1 MSAATGGA
9 PAGSGRDLS
18 RLPSLTGMRWIAAL
32 LVFLTHVSVAKPFD
46 TPALNDFMSDY
57 LSRAGFLGVGFF
69 FVLSGFVL
77 TWSAKEG
84 DRPSAFYRR
93 RLFKLYPNHAVT
105 WLVGLLLMARAG
117 AELTAAGTVPSLFL
131 LQSWIPSLEVIGGT
145 NGPSWSLACEVLF
158 YLSFPVILPLVRR
171 IRPERLW
178 LWVGVMTA
186 ALFALP
192 LIAQLLPGS
201 PNSPWQPL
209 SFWRYWFV
217 YFLPAARLP
226 EFVLGILLARIVRT
240 GRWVAIGW
248 PVAALLTVA
257 GYALMITL
265 PDAWGMAAP
274 TALPVGLLIA
284 AVAARDAA
292 GVGTPFAGRTMVWL
306 GEVSFAFYMV
316 HFLVI
321 QYGPLGLAAT
331 GSAGAN
337 TWSTPGALGVMG
349 ITLALSIGFGWA
361 LYRLVEVPVMRR
373 WGRSTKAAATSR
385 PAGTGPAPGTGSASA
400 APAPGSGPASTP
412 APVAGTGAAR

>member
-1 MSAATGGA
+1 MSAPRPSA
-9 PAGSGRDLS
+9 DLA

-46 TPALNDFMSDY
+46 TPAPNDFLSDY

-77 TWSAKEG
+77 TWSAREG

-117 AELTAAGTVPSLFL
+117 TEPTTAGTVPSLL
-131 LQSWIPSLEVIGGT
+131 LVQSWIPSLEVIGGT

-178 LWVGVMTA
+178 LWVGVVTA
-186 ALFALP
+186 VLFALP

-240 GRWVAIGW
+240 GRRMAIGW
-248 PVAALLTVA
+248 PVAALLTAA

-373 WGRSTKAAATSR
+373 WGRSAKATSR
-385 PAGTGPAPGTGSASA
+385 RGGTA
-400 APAPGSGPASTP
+400 AAVQAEP
-412 APVAGTGAAR
+412 APVAGTAPVVGSGAAR

>member
-9 PAGSGRDLS
+9 PAGSGRNLS

-385 PAGTGPAPGTGSASA
+385 TAGTGPAPGTGSASA

>member
-1 MSAATGGA
+1 MSAAAGGA
-9 PAGSGRDLS
+9 PAGSGRNLS

-117 AELTAAGTVPSLFL
+117 AELTAAGTVPSLLL

-186 ALFALP
+186 VLFALP

-373 WGRSTKAAATSR
+373 WGRSSKAAAKS
-385 PAGTGPAPGTGSASA
+385 GPAGTGSAST
-400 APAPGSGPASTP
+400 APATGSGPGSTP
-412 APVAGTGAAR
+412 ATAPVAGTGAAR

>member
-1 MSAATGGA
+1 MSAPT
-9 PAGSGRDLS
+9 AGSGRNLS

-77 TWSAKEG
+77 TWSAREG
-84 DRPSAFYRR
+84 DRPSDFYRR

-117 AELTAAGTVPSLFL
+117 AELTTAGTVPSLL
-131 LQSWIPSLEVIGGT
+131 LVQSWIPSLEVIGGT

-158 YLSFPVILPLVRR
+158 YLSFPVIMPLVRR

-201 PNSPWQPL
+201 PDSPWQPL

-226 EFVLGILLARIVRT
+226 EFVLGILLARIVRS
-240 GRWVAIGW
+240 GRWVAVGW
-248 PVAALLTVA
+248 PVAALLTAA

-284 AVAARDAA
+284 AVAAKDAA

-373 WGRSTKAAATSR
+373 WGRSAKAGTTGTSR
-385 PAGTGPAPGTGSASA
+385 TDAA
-400 APAPGSGPASTP
+400 APAAGARSEAAP

>member
-1 MSAATGGA
+1 MSAPRLSA
-9 PAGSGRDLS
+9 DLA

-77 TWSAKEG
+77 TWSAREG

-117 AELTAAGTVPSLFL
+117 AELTAAGTVPSLLL

-158 YLSFPVILPLVRR
+158 YLSFPVIMPLVRR

-178 LWVGVMTA
+178 LWVGATTA

-201 PNSPWQPL
+201 PDSPWQPL

-248 PVAALLTVA
+248 PVAALLTAA

-373 WGRSTKAAATSR
+373 WGRSAKAGTKAGAKGEGAAGTTAESR
-385 PAGTGPAPGTGSASA
+385 PAE
-400 APAPGSGPASTP
+400 
-412 APVAGTGAAR
+412 AGAVEAGAAR

>member
-1 MSAATGGA
+1 MSAPTREA
-9 PAGSGRDLS
+9 LS

-46 TPALNDFMSDY
+46 RPGLNDFMSTY

-77 TWSAKEG
+77 TWSARDG
-84 DRPSAFYRR
+84 DRPAAFYRR

-117 AELTAAGTVPSLFL
+117 AELTTAGTVPSLLL

-158 YLSFPVILPLVRR
+158 YLSFPVILPLVKR

-178 LWVGVMTA
+178 LWVGLVTA

-192 LIAQLLPGS
+192 LLAQLLPGS

-217 YFLPAARLP
+217 YFLPASRLP

-248 PVAALLTVA
+248 PVTVLLVAA

-274 TALPVGLLIA
+274 TALPVALLIA
-284 AVAARDAA
+284 AVAVKDAA
-292 GVGTPFAGRTMVWL
+292 GLGTPFAGRTMVWL

-337 TWSTPGALGVMG
+337 TWDTPGALGVMG
-349 ITLALSIGFGWA
+349 ITLALSIVFGWA

-373 WGRSTKAAATSR
+373 WGRSGPATRPDTRPVPPSAPRAAATAATAPAV
-385 PAGTGPAPGTGSASA
+385 PAGTAGT
-400 APAPGSGPASTP
+400 APAAT
-412 APVAGTGAAR
+412 AAAE

>member
-1 MSAATGGA
+1 MSAAAGGA
-9 PAGSGRDLS
+9 PAGSGRNLS

-117 AELTAAGTVPSLFL
+117 VELTAAGTVPSLLL

-186 ALFALP
+186 VLFALP

-373 WGRSTKAAATSR
+373 WGRSSKAAAKS
-385 PAGTGPAPGTGSASA
+385 GPAGTGSAST
-400 APAPGSGPASTP
+400 APATGSGSGSTPAP